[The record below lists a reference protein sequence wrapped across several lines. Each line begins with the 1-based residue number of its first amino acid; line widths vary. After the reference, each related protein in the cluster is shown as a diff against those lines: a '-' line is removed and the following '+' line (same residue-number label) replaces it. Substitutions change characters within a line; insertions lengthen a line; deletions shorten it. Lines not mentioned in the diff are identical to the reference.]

1 MPCPARRDGPSR
13 RGPGFSQSETA
24 ACPRSQGSGR
34 RAAPDRLPAGLR
46 QQGYCGI
53 VQMGPQAD
61 APCLGRGHLLPMN
74 ALTGMCG
81 FTKRHEGAGRP
92 VVDGASLRVR
102 RTSEGDQMRGSIHPA
117 RLTRSRRVHL
127 LAVAV
132 LLGVA
137 LAAGCGGGP
146 GSTATTVPVGSA
158 PSAAASGC
166 LLHPGSCY
174 APHLFRVAYG
184 IQPLLDK
191 GIDGRGETVTVL
203 APAPSPS
210 AQAGP
215 PPGSG
220 QPPAA
225 TDIRQ
230 DLAAFDSMF
239 RLPAARIQVVTTLA
253 GAAAPWA
260 ASGEEVGDFE
270 KLHTVAPDATLRV
283 VLMPS
288 NVLASAATAT
298 ADMLAGLRL
307 AVSGTDVASIS
318 WSLGERF
325 FTKAQVTQ
333 MHSILLGAAAHH
345 VTVIA
350 SSGDNGAFSDTW
362 FGGKPVKEVSLPASD
377 PLVLAVGGTMLTAD
391 PSTGAYISETAWN
404 QGSEASGGGFS
415 HLYARPA
422 YQGGVPGISKM
433 RGVPDVAG
441 DAGEPG
447 GTPIVAAVGSKTWIL
462 AVSGTSG
469 SAPLWGGLIAL
480 ADQYAHHDL
489 GFVNP
494 VIYRIARSSSYS
506 QAFHDVTT
514 GNNSVTAGQA
524 IVTGY
529 RAGPGWDPVTGWGS
543 PNAQA
548 LIPLLTRSQ
557 T

>member
-1 MPCPARRDGPSR
+1 MPGTAGGPQSPE
-13 RGPGFSQSETA
+13 PGFSHSETA
-24 ACPRSQGSGR
+24 ACPRSHGNGR
-34 RAAPDRLPAGLR
+34 RAVPDRLPAGLR
-46 QQGYCGI
+46 PQGYSGI

-61 APCLGRGHLLPMN
+61 APCPGRGHLLPMN
-74 ALTGMCG
+74 ALIEMCG
-81 FTKRHEGAGRP
+81 VTKRHEGAGRP
-92 VVDGASLRVR
+92 AVDGASLTAR
-102 RTSEGDQMRGSIHPA
+102 RTSEGGQMRASIHPA
-117 RLTRSRRVHL
+117 RLTRSRRARL
-127 LAVAV
+127 LAVAA
-132 LLGVA
+132 LLSVV
-137 LAAGCGGGP
+137 LAAGCAGSS

-191 GIDGRGETVTVL
+191 GIDGRGETVTIL

-210 AQAGP
+210 APASP
-215 PPGSG
+215 PPGSN

-230 DLAAFDSMF
+230 DLAAFDTMF

-253 GAAAPWA
+253 GAAAPWQ

-270 KLHTVAPDATLRV
+270 KLHTVAPAATLRV

-288 NVLASAATAT
+288 NVLDSAANAT
-298 ADMLAGLRL
+298 ADMLAALRL

-318 WSLGERF
+318 WSVGEHY
-325 FTKAQVTQ
+325 FTKAQVAQ
-333 MHSILLGAAAHH
+333 MHSILLAAAAHH
-345 VTVIA
+345 VTVDA
-350 SSGDNGAFSDTW
+350 SSGDSGAASVPRW
-362 FGGKPVKEVSLPASD
+362 GMPVKEVSLPASD
-377 PLVLAVGGTMLTAD
+377 PLVLGVGGTTLTAN
-391 PSTGAYISETAWN
+391 PSTGTYISETAWN
-404 QGSEASGGGFS
+404 QVFASGGGFS

-422 YQGGVPGISKM
+422 YQDGIPGISKT

-447 GTPIVAAVGSKTWIL
+447 STPMVFARDSKTWIIT
-462 AVSGTSG
+462 ASGTSG

-494 VIYRIARSSSYS
+494 LIYRIARSSSYS
-506 QAFHDVTT
+506 QAFHDITT

-524 IVTGY
+524 AVTGY
-529 RAGPGWDPVTGWGS
+529 QAGPGWDPVTGWGS
-543 PNAQA
+543 PNAQV

>member
-1 MPCPARRDGPSR
+1 
-13 RGPGFSQSETA
+13 
-24 ACPRSQGSGR
+24 
-34 RAAPDRLPAGLR
+34 
-46 QQGYCGI
+46 
-53 VQMGPQAD
+53 
-61 APCLGRGHLLPMN
+61 
-74 ALTGMCG
+74 
-81 FTKRHEGAGRP
+81 
-92 VVDGASLRVR
+92 
-102 RTSEGDQMRGSIHPA
+102 MRGSIHPA
-117 RLTRSRRVHL
+117 RLTRSRRAHI

-132 LLGVA
+132 LLSAV

-166 LLHPGSCY
+166 LLHPGACY

-203 APAPSPS
+203 APAPSPG
-210 AQAGP
+210 APAGP
-215 PPGSG
+215 PPGSD

-270 KLHTVAPDATLRV
+270 KLHTVAPAATLRV
-283 VLMPS
+283 VLMPPS
-288 NVLASAATAT
+288 VLDSAANAT

-318 WSLGERF
+318 WSLGEHY
-325 FTKAQVTQ
+325 FTKAQVAE

-350 SSGDNGAFSDTW
+350 SSGDNGALSVPRW
-362 FGGKPVKEVSLPASD
+362 GMPVKEVSLPASD
-377 PLVLAVGGTMLTAD
+377 PLTLAVGGTTLTAD
-391 PSTGAYISETAWN
+391 PSTGAYVSETAWA
-404 QGSEASGGGFS
+404 GGGGFS

-422 YQGGVPGISKM
+422 YQDGVPGISAM

-447 GTPIVAAVGSKTWIL
+447 GTPIVAAAGSKTWVL
-462 AVSGTSG
+462 AASGTSG

-489 GFVNP
+489 GFANP

-514 GNNSVTAGQA
+514 GNNYVSAGSGP
-524 IVTGY
+524 VTGY
-529 RAGPGWDPVTGWGS
+529 QAGPGWDPVTGWGS
-543 PNAQA
+543 PNAQV

-557 T
+557 I